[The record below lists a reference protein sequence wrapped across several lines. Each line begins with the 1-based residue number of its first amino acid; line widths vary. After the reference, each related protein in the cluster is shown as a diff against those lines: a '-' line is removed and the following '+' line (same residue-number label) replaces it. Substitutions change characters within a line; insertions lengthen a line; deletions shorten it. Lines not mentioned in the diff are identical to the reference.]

1 MNDLEDE
8 FDLVE
13 HELHSTI
20 QSTKPMV
27 ELEIAQSMV
36 DSMRAHIVSSES
48 TLASA
53 SGELAEALNLI
64 QRHEFTIASL
74 RKTVA
79 NRDITLAHC
88 TSSLISTTSQYQSA
102 LDTIKEREAEIEH
115 LKARMNELET
125 QYALVRDEFKREAQ
139 EFKAYKQC
147 HAQGRRVPPHPV
159 DQAMRADRENRSL
172 MSSLLE
178 PTMFR

>member
-1 MNDLEDE
+1 MDASEDE

-13 HELHSTI
+13 HELHATS
-20 QSTKPMV
+20 QSAKPMV

-36 DSMRAHIVSSES
+36 DSMRAHIVNSET
-48 TLASA
+48 TLATA
-53 SGELAEALNLI
+53 SDELAGALALI
-64 QRHEFTIASL
+64 QRHELVIASL
-74 RKTVA
+74 QKTVA

-88 TSSLISTTSQYQSA
+88 TSSLIATTSQYQSS
-102 LDTIKEREAEIEH
+102 LDTIKEREAEIKH
-115 LKARMNELET
+115 LKARMDELET
-125 QYALVRDEFKREAQ
+125 QYAVVRDELKREAQ

-159 DQAMRADRENRSL
+159 DQAMRAERENRNL